1 VWFGWARMQG
11 AWGRSY
17 AGLEGVAGRIGFAAN
32 LGVVRWIAERPVDAL
47 NGAALI
53 FMLAM
58 IWPVWRRLG
67 LAWAALIVVNVL
79 PPLFAGGLLS
89 MGRITSTVFPAF
101 VALAIVLPRRVTAP
115 VLTIFALGQGLVA
128 VLFFTWRPLF

>member
-1 VWFGWARMQG
+1 MQG

-17 AGLEGVAGRIGFAAN
+17 AGLEGVARGVGWAAN
-32 LGVVRWIAERPVDAL
+32 LGLVRVMAERPIDTL
-47 NGAALI
+47 NGAALL
-53 FMLAM
+53 FVVAM

-67 LAWAALIVVNVL
+67 VAWAAMILVNVV

-89 MGRITSTVFPAF
+89 MGRITSTLFPVF
-101 VALAIVLPRRVTAP
+101 VALAMVLPRRAVAP
-115 VLTIFALGQGLVA
+115 VLTTLALGQGLVA

>member
-1 VWFGWARMQG
+1 V
-11 AWGRSY
+11 
-17 AGLEGVAGRIGFAAN
+17 AN
-32 LGVVRWIAERPVDAL
+32 LGLVRLIAERPVDAL

-67 LAWAALIVVNVL
+67 VAWAALIAVNVL
-79 PPLFAGGLLS
+79 PPLLAGGLLS
-89 MGRITSTVFPAF
+89 MGRITSTLFPAF
-101 VALAIVLPRRVTAP
+101 IALAMVLPRRALAP
-115 VLTIFALGQGLVA
+115 VLAIFALGQGLVA